1 VTDVR
6 RCGLRRVRRARAC
19 GQIHE
24 ALRYTYGRREASTI
38 RDCALLAVKF
48 AKTGFVS
55 AHNKMGRGVQLAA
68 GSGRSCAHAWF
79 AAVCVLLCL
88 IVCTLL
94 CQPVFAQPDAQAA
107 NPNLD
112 LEARNTTMA
121 RALFDE
127 GLKYVDA
134 EQWEQ
139 AQDRFARVL
148 SLRYSAVAQYN
159 YGLASARLGR
169 SVVAA
174 SALRRLLTDV
184 NLDPHVHE
192 HAASLLRDVE
202 ARFAWLNVR
211 VQGECEGCE
220 VVLNE
225 QLWPWAAI
233 GVFVPVDAGSY
244 ALRLRLGS
252 NVLAEQRL
260 SIAASERLE
269 ATLSSGHPGSLAASN
284 AAGAHA
290 GDPAFV
296 GAPPQ
301 PGEPRKTNL
310 LRSGWFWGAVGVIAV
325 GAAGM
330 VMLTAH

>member
-1 VTDVR
+1 MKIANIASASARDHTE
-6 RCGLRRVRRARAC
+6 RAV
-19 GQIHE
+19 E
-24 ALRYTYGRREASTI
+24 P
-38 RDCALLAVKF
+38 
-48 AKTGFVS
+48 
-55 AHNKMGRGVQLAA
+55 AA
-68 GSGRSCAHAWF
+68 GSGRSWARACL
-79 AAVCVLLCL
+79 VDLCGLLCL
-88 IVCTLL
+88 IICTLL
-94 CQPVFAQPDAQAA
+94 CQPVLAQADAQAA
-107 NPNLD
+107 TQNPD
-112 LEARNTTMA
+112 VEARNTTMA

-211 VQGECEGCE
+211 VQGECKGCE

-233 GVFVPVDAGSY
+233 GAFVPVDAGSY
-244 ALRLRLGS
+244 ALRLRLGT

-269 ATLSSGHPGSLAASN
+269 ATLSSGHPGSVAASH
-284 AAGAHA
+284 APGSHA

-296 GAPPQ
+296 GAPMQ
-301 PGEPRKTNL
+301 PAEPHKTNL
-310 LRSGWFWGAVGVIAV
+310 LRSGWFWGAIGVIAV

-330 VMLTAH
+330 VMLASH